1 MSIIDSI
8 VEDGVEAF
16 VRVAVGDFLKKEVA
30 AGVIP
35 SDKAAYIEEGVV
47 DSIDLGFKMWQSSK
61 KD

>member
-1 MSIIDSI
+1 MSVIDSI

-16 VRVAVGDFLKKEVA
+16 VRVALSDFLKKEVA

-35 SDKAAYIEEGVV
+35 QDKAAYIEEGAV
-47 DSIDLGFKMWQSSK
+47 DAINLGFRLWESSK